1 MKVNAFSIHWP
12 SEGNTPPAPCSEGL
26 VRTSSVKL
34 HWVPSRWP
42 REKESYG
49 PLLMD
54 RFVVFGDCIVVSVD
68 SRIVLGGS
76 VTVC

>member
-34 HWVPSRWP
+34 HWVSSLA
-42 REKESYG
+42 EGKESYG

-54 RFVVFGDCIVVSVD
+54 RFVFFSDCIMASVD
-68 SRIVLGGS
+68 IIIVLGGS